1 MQVLEHERDRPA
13 PRQKLE
19 HPPDRPVQ
27 LRPADARS
35 RGTARR
41 RRRRAD
47 ERPES
52 HREGAC
58 LGRIAPAQRL
68 DQRRELRGHRRVLV
82 AVQDPGGISQHLLH
96 GPVRDAVAVRETA
109 SPIDPRRVG
118 LGREFPEQSA
128 LSDAGRP
135 EQREKRGP
143 ARGAHLRPAFAQ
155 DGNLVLSADERRAR
169 GLPPRSHVS
178 RRDRL
183 PCGDGQRL
191 ALHLLRIERL
201 VVDHVRGRAVRRLAH
216 HDAVGRRGGL

>member
-109 SPIDPRRVG
+109 SPIRRRRVG
-118 LGREFPEQSA
+118 LGREFPEQPA
-128 LSDAGRP
+128 LPDSRRS
-135 EQREKRGP
+135 EQRQKHRP